1 VAWRVPCVP
10 RVPAGRTQ
18 ALLRQRVSTVLP
30 APTTMTITRTL
41 NVVIVSLASRILT
54 KTQPLPAPSA
64 AQGPQQTQGR
74 RPAAFVVLEN
84 MLPLL
89 LQVALTVVGLAVLDP
104 KQTTTSIRVR
114 PARNA
119 LQAKFR
125 SMERSRQAWAV
136 IRAASADTRQLVK
149 SRVSTVQLG
158 KLMRMTML
166 QHPAPPA
173 LMGLPQT
180 QSLRHPLVA
189 VPPAEQVG
197 MRQQHCV
204 EMTQTACVL
213 AVSLVSTMMTAPQ
226 TLRVLAAMLVV
237 FQRKLERQR
246 VLHAQQGRTV
256 LLVRQLALTV
266 PLANM

>member
-1 VAWRVPCVP
+1 
-10 RVPAGRTQ
+10 
-18 ALLRQRVSTVLP
+18 
-30 APTTMTITRTL
+30 
-41 NVVIVSLASRILT
+41 VIVSLASRILT

-189 VPPAEQVG
+189 VPPAEQAG

-213 AVSLVSTMMTAPQ
+213 AVSLVSTIMTAPQ
-226 TLRVLAAMLVV
+226 TTPKTLRVLAAMLVV